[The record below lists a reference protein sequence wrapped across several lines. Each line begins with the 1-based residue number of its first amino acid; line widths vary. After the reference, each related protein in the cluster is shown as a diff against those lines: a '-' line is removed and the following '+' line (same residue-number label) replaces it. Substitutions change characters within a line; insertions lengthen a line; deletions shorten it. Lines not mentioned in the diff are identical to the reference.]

1 MTCELLLF
9 LKTYNSCCC
18 SWSPGSA
25 PGVHGLVV
33 MWRPTDDDPANEKN
47 KFCSQSSMQCVK
59 GEEVVHISDPDIIT
73 ESHSNSNMGGAK
85 T

>member
-1 MTCELLLF
+1 M
-9 LKTYNSCCC
+9 
-18 SWSPGSA
+18 
-25 PGVHGLVV
+25 V
-33 MWRPTDDDPANEKN
+33 MWRPTDDDPGNEKN